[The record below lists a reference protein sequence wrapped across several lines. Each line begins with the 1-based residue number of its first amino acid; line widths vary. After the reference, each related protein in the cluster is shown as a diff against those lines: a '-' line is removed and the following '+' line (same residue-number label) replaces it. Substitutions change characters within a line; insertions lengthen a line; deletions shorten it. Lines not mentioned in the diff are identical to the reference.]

1 MYEKNFASEAEYE
14 KLNRLLA
21 SHVPKTGEGSQYR
34 NKQKKWVVACKRKYG
49 KTKKI
54 VNKYRYRLSV
64 LDKTWRG

>member
-1 MYEKNFASEAEYE
+1 MYEKIFASKAEYE
-14 KLNRLLA
+14 KLKA
-21 SHVPKTGEGSQYR
+21 TIGEPCSKQREGGQYS